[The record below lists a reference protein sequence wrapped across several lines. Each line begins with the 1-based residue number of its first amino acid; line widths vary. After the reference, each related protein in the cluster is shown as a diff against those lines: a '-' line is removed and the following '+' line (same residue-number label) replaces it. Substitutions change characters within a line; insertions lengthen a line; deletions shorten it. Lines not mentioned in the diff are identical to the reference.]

1 MKTFTLITALLLCS
15 FSWISVSVSQS
26 QTVEVQS
33 GEEVTLR
40 CSNITKSKSVA
51 FWFRLVNRTEVS
63 CISFM
68 TASDSAAELCD
79 GYKNEKFDMKS
90 NMSSIFL
97 KIKKVDSSDSGLY
110 FCGFYTNGNAVFS
123 VSYLNVEGQ
132 LKNQFDDED
141 SISEKKTDEKPELTI
156 LRSVTVLLVMII
168 IGLVV
173 KIRKLQKA
181 ANEELHP
188 ERNKNLGSDDLNSAA
203 LRLLSKT
210 IRNRRPASEREVE
223 THVIYNAAR

>member
-1 MKTFTLITALLLCS
+1 MKTFILITALLLCS
-15 FSWISVSVSQS
+15 FSWISVSVSQP

-68 TASDSAAELCD
+68 SASDSAAELCD

-123 VSYLNVEGQ
+123 VSYLNVEG
-132 LKNQFDDED
+132 NNED
-141 SISEKKTDEKPELTI
+141 SKSERKCDVKPELMSLI
-156 LRSVTVLLVMII
+156 LGGLTVLLVMII
-168 IGLVV
+168 TGLVV
-173 KIRKLQKA
+173 KIRKHQKGE
-181 ANEELHP
+181 NEDSGPQRRE
-188 ERNKNLGSDDLNSAA
+188 NLDSDDLNYASV
-203 LRLLSKT
+203 
-210 IRNRRPASEREVE
+210 NFGQGGRRREVE
-223 THVIYNAAR
+223 PNVVYAATR